1 MELLNGQL
9 AGWGVLKLCQPSNHK
24 RTQLSE
30 GELPASVVNHL
41 FNPLWVTSVTLTL
54 YLVTATAAVLFG
66 ANTVTVYIIF

>member
-41 FNPLWVTSVTLTL
+41 FNPLWVTL